1 MFDVPADT
9 TWLWVGLVLVSATM
23 LGVALSLPTA
33 PPDAERTA
41 STIDSVAA
49 TDYPGSATIDLRA
62 EAVKIGPERV
72 SLRGAGGT
80 AHADIQYGPVT
91 PVPPNSRL
99 ERVLDGQSPAA
110 VFDGSIAFAG
120 AAERATGRPASWR
133 ENSETLRVRQV
144 TYGEVNRVLVGA

>member
-1 MFDVPADT
+1 MFEVPADT

-33 PPDAERTA
+33 PPNAERAA

-49 TDYPGSATIDLRA
+49 TDYPGSATIDLQA
-62 EAVKIGPERV
+62 EAVKIDSERI
-72 SLRGAGGT
+72 SLRGAGGR

-99 ERVLDGQSPAA
+99 ERVLDGQSPAS